1 MREEEEERQVKI
13 MMLSVPSNYPTGKNN
28 KEASSL
34 SLGDVI
40 TVYYEL
46 GELFC
51 ERMTQYQEARET
63 MPKAA
68 PVIYKTMM
76 SIKRFRDELARQEIC
91 LNLNVDTSKE

>member
-1 MREEEEERQVKI
+1 
-13 MMLSVPSNYPTGKNN
+13 MMLNVPSNSPIGKGNE

-34 SLGDVI
+34 TLGDVI

-51 ERMTQYQEARET
+51 QRMTQYQEARET

-68 PVIYKTMM
+68 PVIYSKMM

-91 LNLNVDTSKE
+91 LNLESEVKQNEKL